1 MLRRMRLAIVTCV
14 TLVVACSSPPRTSTV
29 TADDTPARFEDLTHV
44 VSSHLH
50 RYDPAEAVSQGLHDF
65 DGVLPDHSPRAR
77 EQEIAQL
84 KKDRDALRAA
94 GELSAKQAFERDTL
108 LQEIRARLFFLVEQ
122 DSFRTNPMAYSGA
135 INLDA
140 YIIRDYAPKVRRA
153 AAVIKLCTGLPAYL
167 AQARANLVTPMPRT
181 WIDTA
186 LLQTRGYHKFADEDV
201 RHELS
206 AVDIPLANQAE
217 IDPAIET
224 CKAALTEHAAWLER
238 EQPSGTTAFAL
249 GRDKYLAMLAETQG
263 VEIDL
268 GRLTA
273 IADAD
278 LDRNLRAMTEAA
290 RAIDPKRS
298 VAEVVAEVAA
308 DKPAANEVVALATR
322 QATDM
327 RAFVVANKIASI
339 PTADVAI
346 VRESPPFQRW
356 NTAFL
361 DRAGPFEQK
370 PLPSYY
376 YISLPNPALPAAEQ
390 RAYIPARD
398 DLLFIT
404 IHEVWPGHFLHGQKL
419 AKQASP
425 ILKSMCTSS
434 MSEGWAHY
442 AEEMMFE
449 AGAGGDS
456 PRTRVAMLKNA
467 LLRNVRFV
475 VALGEHT
482 AGMTVDDAVKRF
494 QTQAFTDPET
504 ARQQAVRGTFDPM
517 YLAYTL
523 GKIMIKNLRADW
535 MKKHP
540 GAALGEFHDEL
551 LSYGCAPVPL
561 IRRAMLGP
569 DAGGPL

>member
-1 MLRRMRLAIVTCV
+1 MVRAVLTLA
-14 TLVVACSSPPRTSTV
+14 VVACSSPPKTSMV
-29 TADDTPARFEDLTHV
+29 AADDAPTRFDDLAHI

-50 RYDPAEAVSQGLHDF
+50 RFDPAEAVSLGLHDF
-65 DGVLPDHSPRAR
+65 DGLLPDRSPHAR

-84 KKDRDALRAA
+84 RKDRDALRAA
-94 GELSAKQAFERDTL
+94 DDLAPHQQLERDVL
-108 LQEIRARLFFLVEQ
+108 LQAVRAQLFHHVEK
-122 DSFRTNPMAYSGA
+122 DSFRTNPMTYMGA
-135 INLDA
+135 VNLDA

-153 AAVIKLCTGLPAYL
+153 AAVITLCTGLPAYL
-167 AQARANLVTPMPRT
+167 AQARTNLMTPMPRS

-186 LLQTRGYHKFADEDV
+186 LIQTRGYHKFVDVDV
-201 RHELS
+201 RQDLS

-217 IDPAIET
+217 IEPAIET
-224 CKAALTEHAAWLER
+224 CKAALAEHVAWLER
-238 EQPSGTTAFAL
+238 EQPRGSDAYAL
-249 GRDKYLAMLAETQG
+249 GRDRYLAMLAETQG
-263 VEIDL
+263 IETDL
-268 GRLTA
+268 ARLTA
-273 IADAD
+273 IAEAD

-298 VAEVVAEVAA
+298 VAEVVAMVAA
-308 DKPAANEVVALATR
+308 DKPAANAVVELATR

-339 PTADVAI
+339 PTPDVAI
-346 VRESPPFQRW
+346 VRESPPFRRW
-356 NTAFL
+356 NIAFL
-361 DRAGPFEQK
+361 DRAGPFEDK

-376 YISLPNPALPAAEQ
+376 YISLPDPAWTADEQ
-390 RAYIPARD
+390 LAYIPARN

-404 IHEVWPGHFLHGQKL
+404 IHEVWPGHFLHGLKL
-419 AKQASP
+419 AKHPSRVM
-425 ILKSMCTSS
+425 KSRCTSTTT
-434 MSEGWAHY
+434 EGWAHY

-482 AGMTVDDAVKRF
+482 GGMTVEQATKRF
-494 QTQAFTDPET
+494 ETQAFTDPAT

-523 GKIMIKNLRADW
+523 GKIIIKTLRHDW
-535 MKKHP
+535 MQKHP
-540 GAALGEFHDEL
+540 GASLGEFHDEL
-551 LSYGCAPVPL
+551 LSHGCAPLPL